1 MTNEFH
7 CEACGARVAGSLT
20 YVENVADNHICP
32 APTPER
38 LNRVT
43 SAGTRV
49 YILNATA
56 PAQVFIDHPDQ
67 PAEFRH
73 RHIGQITGGGFEHN
87 RHFPANHG
95 PEVLRALADLIEEV
109 SR

>member
-1 MTNEFH
+1 MNSEFH
-7 CEACGARVAGSLT
+7 CQACGARVTGSLT
-20 YVENVADNHICP
+20 YVENVADSHVCP
-32 APTPER
+32 APVPDR

-43 SAGTRV
+43 DTGTRIYV
-49 YILNATA
+49 PDAGE
-56 PAQVFIDHPDQ
+56 PARVFIDHPDQ

-73 RHIGQITGGGFEHN
+73 RLIGRINHGGFELN
-87 RHFPANHG
+87 EHFPTNHG